1 VVMAAKHVI
10 VIGGGLSGVSAAHTA
25 LQGGCNVTLIDKE
38 AFLGGNST
46 KATSGINGA
55 GTVSQGKNKVPDS
68 PQQFYE
74 DTVRS
79 ATGIKKGA
87 LPDSAWYD
95 LGKVLTYESADAVHW
110 IQNSFGLALDA
121 TSRLGGH
128 SHPRTHRSSSGGKFP
143 GMEITYALIEGY
155 EKLCKEQPNKYKL
168 INRARANKLLTCTKS
183 GRITGVQ
190 YEKKGQNHTINGH
203 AVVIC
208 TGGYGAGVLV
218 EGSLLEK
225 VRKDLFDMKLPT
237 TNGKHCTG
245 DGIMISQDIGAGAV
259 GLTDVQVHPTGLV
272 NPKLPNERTLFLAAG
287 ALRGEGGIL
296 LDNEGNRFCNDL
308 GTRDYVT
315 GNMWKHNKA
324 PYRLVLN
331 SKCAKNIAWHCA
343 HYCGRG
349 VMKKFSHG
357 NDVAKEMGIKP
368 SALKASFDKY
378 NEYFKNDSDPYGKP
392 ASFYRG
398 TPWTLDDEFFVAQV
412 TPVVHYTMGGLHID
426 NKANVLR
433 ADNKQPIP
441 GLYAAGEAAGGVH
454 GRNRLGGSAL
464 LECVVFGRKAGKS
477 LLDYVKSVEGDAAP
491 PAAGSSVVITIP
503 QADGTSITVK
513 ITGAGISGAAP
524 VAPAAP
530 AAPAAAAPKQLKE
543 YTLKEVAAHNTEK
556 DCWVIVNGEVL
567 DCTEFM
573 HDHPGGKMA
582 IMTFAGKDA
591 SEEFNMVHDKNVVEK
606 YASDYIVGSFKPT
619 SKL

>member
-1 VVMAAKHVI
+1 MTDNKRVI
-10 VIGGGLSGVSAAHTA
+10 VVGGGLAGLSAAHTA
-25 LQGGCNVTLIDKE
+25 IQAGCSVTLVDKE

-55 GTVSQGKNKVPDS
+55 GSNSQEKNGIPDT

-79 ATGIKKGA
+79 ATGIKKGD
-87 LPDSAWYD
+87 LPQNAWYE

-110 IQNSFGLALDA
+110 IQDKFGLALDA

-128 SHPRTHRSSSGGKFP
+128 SYPRTHRSSSGGKFP
-143 GMEITYALIEGY
+143 GMEITYSLIEAY
-155 EKLCKEQPNKYKL
+155 EQLCKQNPQKYEL
-168 INRARANKLLTCTKS
+168 INRARVNKLITCPNS
-183 GRITGVQ
+183 GRVTGVE
-190 YEKKGQNHTINGH
+190 YKKKGQTHTVKGE
-203 AVVIC
+203 AVVIA
-208 TGGYGAGVLV
+208 TGGYGAGVL
-218 EGSLLEK
+218 ESGSLLEK
-225 VRKDLFDMKLPT
+225 VRKDLYDKKLPT

-245 DGIMISQDIGAGAV
+245 DGIMVAQGIGAGAV

-272 NPKLPNERTLFLAAG
+272 NPRIPKERTLFLAAG

-315 GNMWKHNKA
+315 GNMWKHDKA

-349 VMKKFSHG
+349 VMQKVSHG
-357 NDVAKEMGIKP
+357 NELAKVFGVAP
-368 SALKASFDKY
+368 SVLKATFDKY
-378 NEYFKNDSDPYGKP
+378 NQNFKNDSDPYGKP

-398 TPWTLDDEFFVAQV
+398 CPWTLDDEFFVAHV

-426 NKANVLR
+426 GKANVLR
-433 ADNKQPIP
+433 ADDKSPIP
-441 GLYAAGEAAGGVH
+441 GLYAAGECAGGVH

-477 LLDYVKSVEGDAAP
+477 LIEYVKTVQGSGAP
-491 PAAGSSVVITIP
+491 ATTAGGVVTITIP
-503 QADGTSITVK
+503 QADGTSITVQ
-513 ITGAGISGAAP
+513 ITGTGVSTGAP
-524 VAPAAP
+524 
-530 AAPAAAAPKQLKE
+530 APAAAPSGGASETKEAQE
-543 YTLKEVAAHNTEK
+543 YTLKEVSAHNTEK
-556 DCWVIVNGEVL
+556 DCWVVVNGQVL

-606 YASDYIVGSFKPT
+606 YASDYIVGNLKP
-619 SKL
+619 SAKL

>member
-1 VVMAAKHVI
+1 
-10 VIGGGLSGVSAAHTA
+10 
-25 LQGGCNVTLIDKE
+25 VTLLDKE

-55 GTVSQGKNKVPDS
+55 GSNSQKKNGVPDNA
-68 PQQFYE
+68 QKFYE

-79 ATGIKKGA
+79 ATGIKKGD
-87 LPDSAWYD
+87 LPSDAWYE

-110 IQNSFGLALDA
+110 IQQSFGLALDT

-128 SHPRTHRSSSGGKFP
+128 SFPRTHRSSSGGKFP
-143 GMEITYALIEGY
+143 GMEITYALIEAY
-155 EKLCKEQPNKYKL
+155 EKLCKQQPEKYNL
-168 INRARANKLLTCTKS
+168 VNRARVNKLLKCPTS
-183 GRITGVQ
+183 GRVTGVQ
-190 YEKKGQNHTINGH
+190 YATKGGNKTVTGT
-203 AVVIC
+203 AVVIA
-208 TGGYGAGVLV
+208 TGGYGAGVL
-218 EGSLLEK
+218 EAGSLLQK
-225 VRKDLFDMKLPT
+225 VRKDLYDKKLPT

-245 DGIMISQDIGAGAV
+245 DGIMIAQDIGGGAV
-259 GLTDVQVHPTGLV
+259 GLNDVQVHPTGLV

-296 LDNEGNRFCNDL
+296 LDREGNRFCNDL

-315 GNMWKHNKA
+315 GKMWSHKKG

-331 SKCAKNIAWHCA
+331 SKCSKNIAWHCA

-349 VMKKFSHG
+349 VMKKVNHG
-357 NDVAKEMGIKP
+357 TELAKEMGISP
-368 SALKASFDKY
+368 SALENTFNKY
-378 NEYFKNDSDPYGKP
+378 NEFFKNDSDPWGKP
-392 ASFYRG
+392 ADFYRG
-398 TPWTLDDEFFVAQV
+398 TPWTLNDEFHVAVV

-433 ADNKQPIP
+433 ADNKQPIA
-441 GLYAAGEAAGGVH
+441 GLYAAGECAGGVH

-477 LLDYVKSVEGDAAP
+477 VVEYVKSVQEDTP
-491 PAAGSSVVITIP
+491 TVAGSVVTITVP
-503 QADGTSITVK
+503 QADGSSITVQ
-513 ITGAGISGAAP
+513 ISGNGVNTGAPNKSSGTPA
-524 VAPAAP
+524 AAP
-530 AAPAAAAPKQLKE
+530 AEAAELKN
-543 YTLKEVAAHNTEK
+543 YTLKEVSKHNNES
-556 DCWVIVNGEVL
+556 DCWVVVNNQVL

-573 HDHPGGKMA
+573 NDHPGGKMA

-606 YASDYIVGSFKPT
+606 YASEYIVGNLKP
-619 SKL
+619 SAKL

>member
-1 VVMAAKHVI
+1 LQVI
-10 VIGGGLSGVSAAHTA
+10 IIGGGLAGVSAAHTCI
-25 LQGGCNVTLIDKE
+25 QGGCNVTLLDKE

-55 GTVSQGKNKVPDS
+55 GSNSQQKNGVPDS
-68 PQQFYE
+68 PQKFYE

-79 ATGIKKGA
+79 ATGIKKGD
-87 LPDSAWYD
+87 LPANAWYE

-110 IQNSFGLALDA
+110 IQQCFGLALDT

-128 SHPRTHRSSSGGKFP
+128 SFPRTHRSSSGGKFP
-143 GMEITYALIEGY
+143 GMEITYALIEAY
-155 EKLCKEQPNKYKL
+155 ENLCKQQPEKYNL
-168 INRARANKLLTCTKS
+168 INRARVNKLLTCPTS
-183 GRITGVQ
+183 GRVTGVQ
-190 YEKKGQNHTINGH
+190 YATKGGNKTVTGT
-203 AVVIC
+203 AVVIA
-208 TGGYGAGVLV
+208 TGGYGAGVL
-218 EGSLLEK
+218 EAGSLLQK
-225 VRKDLFDMKLPT
+225 VRKDLYDKKLPT

-245 DGIMISQDIGAGAV
+245 DGIMIAQDIGGGAV
-259 GLTDVQVHPTGLV
+259 GLNDVQVHPTGLV

-296 LDNEGNRFCNDL
+296 LDREGNRFCNDL

-315 GNMWKHNKA
+315 GKMWSHNKG

-331 SKCAKNIAWHCA
+331 SKCSKNIAWHCA

-349 VMKKFSHG
+349 VMKKVNHG
-357 NDVAKEMGIKP
+357 TELAKEMGISP
-368 SALKASFDKY
+368 SALENTFNKY
-378 NEYFKNDSDPYGKP
+378 NQFFKNDSDPWGKP
-392 ASFYRG
+392 ADFYRG
-398 TPWTLDDEFFVAQV
+398 TPWTLNDEFHVAVV

-433 ADNKQPIP
+433 ADNKQPIA
-441 GLYAAGEAAGGVH
+441 GLYAAGECAGGVH

-477 LLDYVKSVEGDAAP
+477 VVEYVKTVQEDTPA
-491 PAAGSSVVITIP
+491 AAGSVVTITIP
-503 QADGTSITVK
+503 QADGSSITVQ
-513 ITGAGISGAAP
+513 ISGNGVSTGAPSGSP
-524 VAPAAP
+524 TAAP
-530 AAPAAAAPKQLKE
+530 AEEKSTELKD
-543 YTLKEVAAHNTEK
+543 YTLKEVSAHNSES
-556 DCWVIVNGEVL
+556 DCWVVVNNQVL

-573 HDHPGGKMA
+573 NDHPGGKMA

-606 YASDYIVGSFKPT
+606 YASEYIVGNLKPT

>member
-1 VVMAAKHVI
+1 MPKHVI
-10 VIGGGLSGVSAAHTA
+10 IIGGGLAGVSAAHTCI
-25 LQGGCNVTLIDKE
+25 QGGCNVTLLDKE

-55 GTVSQGKNKVPDS
+55 GSNSQKKNGVPDNA
-68 PQQFYE
+68 QKFYE

-79 ATGIKKGA
+79 ATGIKKGD
-87 LPDSAWYD
+87 LPADAWYE

-110 IQNSFGLALDA
+110 IQQCFGLALDT

-128 SHPRTHRSSSGGKFP
+128 SFPRTHRSSSGGKFP
-143 GMEITYALIEGY
+143 GMEITYALIEAY
-155 EKLCKEQPNKYKL
+155 ENLCKQQPEKYNL
-168 INRARANKLLTCTKS
+168 INRARVNKLLKCPTS
-183 GRITGVQ
+183 GRVTGVQ
-190 YEKKGQNHTINGH
+190 YATKGGNKTVTGT
-203 AVVIC
+203 AVVIA
-208 TGGYGAGVLV
+208 TGGYGAGVL
-218 EGSLLEK
+218 EAGSLLQK
-225 VRKDLFDMKLPT
+225 VRKDLYDKKLPT

-245 DGIMISQDIGAGAV
+245 DGIMIAQDIGGGAV
-259 GLTDVQVHPTGLV
+259 GLDDVQVHPTGLV

-296 LDNEGNRFCNDL
+296 LDREGNRFCNDL

-315 GNMWKHNKA
+315 GKMWSHNKG

-331 SKCAKNIAWHCA
+331 SKCSKNIAWHCA

-349 VMKKFSHG
+349 VMKKVNHG
-357 NDVAKEMGIKP
+357 TELAKEMGISP
-368 SALKASFDKY
+368 SALEKTFNKY
-378 NEYFKNDSDPYGKP
+378 NEFFKNDSDPWGKP
-392 ASFYRG
+392 ADFYRG
-398 TPWTLDDEFFVAQV
+398 TPWTLNDKFHVAVV

-433 ADNKQPIP
+433 ADNKQPIA
-441 GLYAAGEAAGGVH
+441 GLYAAGECAGGVH

-477 LLDYVKSVEGDAAP
+477 VVEYVKSVQEDTP
-491 PAAGSSVVITIP
+491 TVAGSVVTITVP
-503 QADGTSITVK
+503 QADGTSITVQ
-513 ITGAGISGAAP
+513 ISGNGVNTGVGAKKP
-524 VAPAAP
+524 SVTPAAVP
-530 AAPAAAAPKQLKE
+530 AESAELKN
-543 YTLKEVAAHNTEK
+543 YTLKDVSKHNNES
-556 DCWVIVNGEVL
+556 DCWVVVNNQVL

-573 HDHPGGKMA
+573 NDHPGGKMA

-606 YASDYIVGSFKPT
+606 YASEYIVGNLKPS

>member
-1 VVMAAKHVI
+1 MSGRTVI
-10 VIGGGLSGVSAAHTA
+10 VVGGGLAGLSAAHTA

-55 GTVSQGKNKVPDS
+55 GTNSQEKNKIPDT
-68 PQQFYE
+68 PEKFYE

-87 LPDSAWYD
+87 LPDNAWYE
-95 LGKVLTYESADAVHW
+95 LGKVLSYESADAVHW
-110 IQNSFGLALDA
+110 IQKSFGLALDA

-128 SHPRTHRSSSGGKFP
+128 SFPRTHRSSSGGKFP
-143 GMEITYALIEGY
+143 GMEITYALIEAY
-155 EKLCKEQPNKYKL
+155 EKLCKEQPEKFKL
-168 INRARANKLLTCTKS
+168 INRAKANKLLTCPNS

-190 YEKKGQNHTINGH
+190 YEKKGQNHTVSGH
-203 AVVIC
+203 AVVIA
-208 TGGYGAGVLV
+208 TGGYGAGCLKK
-218 EGSLLEK
+218 GSLLEK
-225 VRKDLFDMKLPT
+225 VRKDLFDMTLPT

-245 DGIMISQDIGAGAV
+245 DGIMISQDIGAGTV
-259 GLTDVQVHPTGLV
+259 GLDDVQVHPTGLV

-296 LDNEGNRFCNDL
+296 IDNEGNRFCNDL

-349 VMKKFSHG
+349 IMFKYSHG
-357 NDVAKEMGIKP
+357 NEVAKMMGIKP
-368 SALKASFDKY
+368 EALKATFDKY
-378 NEYFKNDSDPYGKP
+378 NENYKNDADPYGKP

-398 TPWTLDDEFFVAQV
+398 TPWVMDDEFFVAHV
-412 TPVVHYTMGGLHID
+412 TPVVHYTMGGLLID

-433 ADNKQPIP
+433 ADNKQQIP

-464 LECVVFGRKAGKS
+464 LECVVFGRKAGSS
-477 LLDYVKSVEGDAAP
+477 LLDYVRSVKADA
-491 PAAGSSVVITIP
+491 PAASGSAVVITIP
-503 QADGTSITVK
+503 QADGTEITVK
-513 ITGAGISGAAP
+513 ITGAGISGGA
-524 VAPAAP
+524 AAP
-530 AAPAAAAPKQLKE
+530 AAPAAAPAQASESKTMKE
-543 YTLKEVAAHNTEK
+543 YTLKEVAQHTAES
-556 DCWVIVNGEVL
+556 DCWVAVNGQVL

-606 YASDYIVGSFKPT
+606 YASDCIVGTLKPT